1 METFKLNKKNR
12 RRCSFLRI
20 STSTMTIMMSGVFQ
34 AMNNSSKALIV
45 SIVQA
50 VTLVGSAA
58 ILAFTKS
65 TSLVWFSFP
74 ISETVIFVL
83 SIVFL
88 KEIYCKYL
96 SEEHSSLKVLKTETV
111 SGNM

>member
-1 METFKLNKKNR
+1 
-12 RRCSFLRI
+12 
-20 STSTMTIMMSGVFQ
+20 
-34 AMNNSSKALIV
+34 MNNSSKALIV

-65 TSLVWFSFP
+65 TSFVWFSFP

-83 SIVFL
+83 SLVFL
-88 KEIYCKYL
+88 KEIYSKYL
-96 SEEHSSLKVLKTETV
+96 SEGHSSLKVLKTQPV